1 MTNNSLPVNKAKPLV
16 EVPQNV
22 PLIGSLG
29 GEQGKEINDA
39 IKKDFAGISALQVG
53 NYSEGIVKA
62 SNPFYAVAV
71 QKRLQEG
78 VRVAS
83 QADLEKAL
91 KWGVLDLRGTYED
104 TGLVLRTE
112 GEPNSYLA
120 SNLMIQAKARLDK
133 KVKMPVMIPL
143 YGLELAKDQNS
154 PYGLSFKLGDNAEII
169 SAPILNKGD
178 GNFSSR
184 NINAETGLPK
194 KLGNGDRTLY
204 TRQGGLSWL
213 CLFRDLDLYSNDE
226 NLADSNGDGRVVLV
240 SGEATSRENSGVK
253 RK

>member
-1 MTNNSLPVNKAKPLV
+1 MASNTFPVN
-16 EVPQNV
+16 EVRCLMDIPKII
-22 PLIGSLG
+22 PLIGFLG
-29 GEQGKEINDA
+29 GEAGKEIAKSIRMDY
-39 IKKDFAGISALQVG
+39 KDIPALQIG
-53 NYSEGIVKA
+53 KYSNGVVMG
-62 SNPFYAVAV
+62 SNPFWVSAV
-71 QKRLQEG
+71 QDKLPSG
-78 VRVAS
+78 IRVAS

-204 TRQGGLSWL
+204 TRQGGLSRL
-213 CLFRDLDLYSNDE
+213 CLYWDLNLVSGDVY
-226 NLADSNGDGRVVLV
+226 LADSYDDGRVVLV